1 MPSPSSD
8 TVIPVQS
15 SAKSRSRRGRSSFTL
30 LSCQGDASRH
40 RRSRRGRQV
49 DRGARRRARA
59 RLHVP
64 RLGGDVPRRRAGRR
78 PRPGQPAHRLRR
90 RPRAPRR
97 RGRLRGDPH
106 ARGLRPR
113 LAPRGRPGGAG
124 RDGRQAARAARARR
138 LGRRGTRHRHGRRPG
153 RRLQGLADRQPRG
166 ARPAPRPAA
175 RRGRR
180 AGRARPQPR
189 SQPDGRRRRRRRGR
203 HDRPDDRRGRRPP
216 RRPGARMKVAVVGYP
231 NVGKSSLVN
240 RLSGSRTAVVHERSG
255 ITRDRNEIPCEWDGR
270 RFTLIDT
277 GGMDF
282 LDPDPISGSIR
293 EQAQAALADAQ
304 VAVLVVDA
312 RGGLRPGDEE
322 LADLLRRWRGGPV
335 IVAANKVDSAP
346 DIPSAAEFYALGLG
360 EPLAVSATQGL
371 GTGDLLDRVVELLPA
386 EEEAAD
392 EADDAVRLA
401 IVGRPN
407 VGKSTLVN
415 RLLGSER
422 VIVSEVAGTTRDAID
437 LPLEV
442 DGRRVILVDTA
453 GLRRQAKV
461 QDSVEYYTTLR
472 SQRAVERADVALVV
486 CDAHD
491 GITSQDMRIAELAMQ
506 EGTATALVLN
516 KWDVAAMDES
526 DLDHERARAAQKL
539 RLRPKV
545 LTASALTGRNVG
557 RVVSEA
563 IALGDR
569 MHNRIPTPQLN
580 RFLSELVQER
590 QPPAKQGHRLKL
602 LYMAQIG
609 TAPPRFAV
617 QVNSRQRVT
626 RDYAYFLEN
635 RLRARFGMDGVPLV
649 IDFNERGSGRR
660 APAAER
666 AGGRAG
672 RVPRYP

>member
-1 MPSPSSD
+1 
-8 TVIPVQS
+8 
-15 SAKSRSRRGRSSFTL
+15 
-30 LSCQGDASRH
+30 
-40 RRSRRGRQV
+40 
-49 DRGARRRARA
+49 
-59 RLHVP
+59 
-64 RLGGDVPRRRAGRR
+64 
-78 PRPGQPAHRLRR
+78 
-90 RPRAPRR
+90 
-97 RGRLRGDPH
+97 
-106 ARGLRPR
+106 
-113 LAPRGRPGGAG
+113 
-124 RDGRQAARAARARR
+124 
-138 LGRRGTRHRHGRRPG
+138 
-153 RRLQGLADRQPRG
+153 
-166 ARPAPRPAA
+166 
-175 RRGRR
+175 
-180 AGRARPQPR
+180 
-189 SQPDGRRRRRRRGR
+189 
-203 HDRPDDRRGRRPP
+203 
-216 RRPGARMKVAVVGYP
+216 MKVAVVGYP

-240 RLSGSRTAVVHERSG
+240 RLTGSREAVVHERSG
-255 ITRDRNEIPCEWDGR
+255 ITRDRNEIPCEWNGR
-270 RFTLIDT
+270 RFALIDT

-304 VAVLVVDA
+304 AAVLVVDA
-312 RGGLRPGDEE
+312 RAGLRPGDEE
-322 LADLLRRWRGGPV
+322 LADLLRRWKGGPIV
-335 IVAANKVDSAP
+335 VAANKIDSVGDLP
-346 DIPSAAEFYALGLG
+346 AASEFYALGLG
-360 EPLAVSATQGL
+360 DPIAVSAAQGL
-371 GTGDLLDRVVELLPA
+371 GTGDLLDRVVELLPD
-386 EEEAAD
+386 EEEEEED
-392 EADDAVRLA
+392 DDAIRLA
-401 IVGRPN
+401 VVGRPN

-415 RLLGSER
+415 RLIGSER

-486 CDAHD
+486 CDAND
-491 GITSQDMRIAELAMQ
+491 GVTSQDLRIAELAMQ

-526 DLDHERARAAQKL
+526 DLDHERARVAAKL

-545 LTASALTGRNVG
+545 LTASALTGRSVG
-557 RVVSEA
+557 RVMNEA
-563 IALGDR
+563 IMLGDR
-569 MHNRIPTPQLN
+569 MHNRIPTPELN
-580 RFLSELVQER
+580 RFLGELVQER

-635 RLRARFGMDGVPLV
+635 RLRARFGMDGVPLI